1 MRSPE
6 VYLKIFDKSK
16 RQIEQSMGIASMAR
30 AHLSTRKG
38 HFERKTSLEQI
49 RFRYFGPDFDQV

>member
-1 MRSPE
+1 M
-6 VYLKIFDKSK
+6 YLKIFDKSK

-30 AHLSTRKG
+30 AQLSTTKG